1 MYILQYDYVA
11 FILNIINLSVFIF
24 YKNLRDAKSKVLF
37 AMLINSMLATIFDI
51 LSTMTLNRP
60 EIYPRWYSFF
70 VTNFYYLL
78 NNNKV
83 YIYIFYIL
91 LVAGVVKSFS
101 IWRKCIVILP
111 YFITT
116 IMILINPFTH
126 LMFNI
131 DANLVYQRGPGLLIL
146 YILALVSMVFW
157 SMYAFRYM
165 KVMNILDAAILR
177 ALVTFIIVSVISMAW
192 QTLFPR
198 YLVQGIGTVL
208 CELLLIMVLQN
219 RNEVIDGATQMYSQN
234 VFYNKLQVVFK
245 SNSCAS
251 VTLIMLE
258 DIARINYTLG
268 YAYLNIIFQEVAR
281 FFKNSINVD
290 ERFYI
295 RDGCFALLSLND
307 LDKQYSEARDR
318 IANRFMDN
326 WHINDLSI
334 KLSAKICQ
342 LRFPE
347 QIKSYSDVYDYIDH
361 LIMSPSSN
369 QKDKHSGINEIG
381 FSNYKRQQDVK
392 RAITAAMANH
402 SFKVYYQ
409 PIYSVKKRQYISAE
423 ALVRLRDP
431 ELGFIPPDE
440 FIPLTE
446 RDGTITKLGM
456 QIFETVC
463 SFLKHASLDESGIQF
478 IEVNLSAVQCLQR
491 DLLEQLL
498 AVMDKYHISPSQI
511 CLEITETVAVKS
523 AETVHTLFQDMQ
535 ERGISLALD
544 DYGSGYSNVNYILEF
559 PFHFVKLDK
568 QFVWNSFKDDNCRVM
583 LESTIAMIKGLNIE
597 IIAEGVETRE
607 QAETLEKLG
616 VGYLQGYYF
625 SRPIPQEE
633 FIDFIAEKN
642 VS

>member
-1 MYILQYDYVA
+1 
-11 FILNIINLSVFIF
+11 
-24 YKNLRDAKSKVLF
+24 
-37 AMLINSMLATIFDI
+37 
-51 LSTMTLNRP
+51 
-60 EIYPRWYSFF
+60 
-70 VTNFYYLL
+70 
-78 NNNKV
+78 
-83 YIYIFYIL
+83 
-91 LVAGVVKSFS
+91 
-101 IWRKCIVILP
+101 
-111 YFITT
+111 
-116 IMILINPFTH
+116 
-126 LMFNI
+126 
-131 DANLVYQRGPGLLIL
+131 
-146 YILALVSMVFW
+146 
-157 SMYAFRYM
+157 
-165 KVMNILDAAILR
+165 
-177 ALVTFIIVSVISMAW
+177 
-192 QTLFPR
+192 
-198 YLVQGIGTVL
+198 
-208 CELLLIMVLQN
+208 
-219 RNEVIDGATQMYSQN
+219 
-234 VFYNKLQVVFK
+234 
-245 SNSCAS
+245 
-251 VTLIMLE
+251 
-258 DIARINYTLG
+258 
-268 YAYLNIIFQEVAR
+268 
-281 FFKNSINVD
+281 
-290 ERFYI
+290 
-295 RDGCFALLSLND
+295 
-307 LDKQYSEARDR
+307 
-318 IANRFMDN
+318 
-326 WHINDLSI
+326 
-334 KLSAKICQ
+334 
-342 LRFPE
+342 
-347 QIKSYSDVYDYIDH
+347 
-361 LIMSPSSN
+361 
-369 QKDKHSGINEIG
+369 
-381 FSNYKRQQDVK
+381 
-392 RAITAAMANH
+392 MANH

-409 PIYSVKKRQYISAE
+409 PINSVKKRQYNSAE

-456 QIFETVC
+456 QIFEMVC

-544 DYGSGYSNVNYILEF
+544 DYGSGYSNVNYVLEF

-568 QFVWNSFKDDNCRVM
+568 QFIWNSFKDDNGRVM